1 MNWLS
6 RLFRVDGAK
15 DIEPWR
21 GGQVSTENADN
32 FVTNQ
37 VTVADYREIRAAQPS
52 SAVGLSATWACVQLI
67 AGTIASLPLMVYR
80 TDANGLRTVAK
91 DHPLYF
97 VLHDSP
103 NYDQTAVDFWEV
115 MAASIELY
123 GNAYA
128 AIERR
133 ADRKINALHPIRPDL
148 MKVRR
153 LTSGDL
159 EYEWSDNGVRVVR
172 RGDDVLHI
180 RGSLGDAL
188 SGASTLSMCRSVF
201 DDALAAESAAGSVF
215 ANGIS
220 PSGILSTPDTV
231 SLSKEQRQELELR
244 LQERHQG
251 AIRSGRPMLLDNG
264 LTWTQLSINPHDAQ
278 MLESRKF
285 SGEQI
290 CRIFGVP
297 PAMVGFGDKAS
308 NWGTGK
314 EVDVLGFQ
322 KFTLRKRLKR
332 IEQALLKQ
340 LVPLA
345 EQRAQGITIEFNFE
359 GLLRADTAS
368 RYDAYEKAIRMG
380 IATRNECRALENL
393 PPIEGGDVVTVQMQ
407 DIPLADAINP
417 QSEDG
422 PIPMPKSQA
431 DVEAAYRFFRNEGPR
446 PDWLEDRR

>member
-1 MNWLS
+1 MNWLQRAFRLTGKKDVEIS
-6 RLFRVDGAK
+6 R
-15 DIEPWR
+15 R
-21 GGQVSTENADN
+21 GLASTENGNN

-37 VTVADYREIRAAQPS
+37 VTLAEYRDLRLASAGA
-52 SAVGLSATWACVQLI
+52 AVGLSATWACVQLI

-80 TDANGLRTVAK
+80 TDANGIRRVAR

-103 NYDQTAVDFWEV
+103 NYDQTAVDFWEF
-115 MAASIELY
+115 MAAAVELQ

-128 AIERR
+128 LMERR
-133 ADRKINALHPIRPDL
+133 SDGALNALHPIRPDPVR
-148 MKVRR
+148 VRR
-153 LTSGDL
+153 LDDGSL
-159 EYEWSDNGVRVVR
+159 EYEWTEDGR
-172 RGDDVLHI
+172 RIVKPGEQMLHI
-180 RGSLGDAL
+180 RGAMSDGL
-188 SGASTLSMCRSVF
+188 SGTSTLSACRSVF
-201 DDALAAESAAGSVF
+201 EDALAAETAAGAMF
-215 ANGIS
+215 QNGVN
-220 PSGILSTPDTV
+220 PSGILSTADSVALT
-231 SLSKEQRQELELR
+231 KDQRDMLEKL
-244 LQERHQG
+244 LQEKYVG
-251 AIRSGRPMLLDNG
+251 AVRNGRPMLLDNG
-264 LTWTQLSINPHDAQ
+264 MKWTQLSINPQDAQ

-290 CRIFGVP
+290 CRLFGVP

-345 EQRAQGITIEFNFE
+345 ERRAQGITIEFNFE
-359 GLLRADTAS
+359 GLLRGDTAS
-368 RYDAYEKAIRMG
+368 RYDAYERAIRMG

-407 DIPLADAINP
+407 DIPLANAIN
-417 QSEDG
+417 G
-422 PIPMPKSQA
+422 
-431 DVEAAYRFFRNEGPR
+431 
-446 PDWLEDRR
+446 DRDEQDSPNP